1 MPSDPL
7 RVLSLSCVYP
17 NALEPS
23 AGLFVRARLQH
34 LAELVDIRVIAPVP
48 MLDYA
53 RGLSPTNGRRRIQSL
68 PIDRSLEVLHPR
80 WLYPPGGSFLNPVFL
95 FLRLLR
101 PVSRLRASFP
111 FDLIDSHFAYPDG
124 IAAAL
129 LSVAVGRPFMVTLRG
144 SELLHGQSRSKRW
157 LMGWALRRAALV
169 VTMSAELS
177 RFATGLGAAASKV
190 HTIPN
195 GVDGTVFFPQ
205 DRTQARLK
213 HRLPADAKVILS
225 AGHLIEL
232 KCHHHV
238 IQALHKLRQDGLDAH
253 LLIAGGPGGGGPSW
267 EDRLHRLASA
277 LGMADAIRFL
287 GPVDQTVLAELMAAA
302 DVFCLASARE
312 GCPNVVNEAMACGT
326 PVVAT
331 RVGAVPMLIPSE
343 QYGFIVPAQDEAALY
358 QALQQALQ
366 KPWDHALIAAR
377 GQSRSWRQVALELL
391 AQIRQAIP
399 PV

>member
-1 MPSDPL
+1 
-7 RVLSLSCVYP
+7 
-17 NALEPS
+17 
-23 AGLFVRARLQH
+23 
-34 LAELVDIRVIAPVP
+34 
-48 MLDYA
+48 
-53 RGLSPTNGRRRIQSL
+53 
-68 PIDRSLEVLHPR
+68 
-80 WLYPPGGSFLNPVFL
+80 
-95 FLRLLR
+95 
-101 PVSRLRASFP
+101 
-111 FDLIDSHFAYPDG
+111 
-124 IAAAL
+124 
-129 LSVAVGRPFMVTLRG
+129 MVTLRG

-177 RFATGLGAAASKV
+177 RFATGLGAAAGKV
-190 HTIPN
+190 NTIPN

-232 KCHHHV
+232 KRHHD
-238 IQALHKLRQDGLDAH
+238 IIKALHKLRQDGLDAH

-267 EDRLHRLASA
+267 EDRLHRLAFT
-277 LGMADAIRFL
+277 LGIADAIRFL
-287 GPVDQTVLAELMAAA
+287 GPVEQSVLAELMAAA

-331 RVGAVPMLIPSE
+331 RVGAVPILIPSE

-366 KPWDHALIAAR
+366 KSWDHASIAAR
-377 GQSRSWRQVALELL
+377 GQSRSWRQVARELL